1 MKNSYS
7 SNQKI
12 LISLLR
18 TIRLEAGF
26 NQADLAKILKLP
38 QSFVSKYETGERRL
52 DLLEARR
59 ICNACGVS
67 LEEFAK
73 KLESALN
80 AAK

>member
-7 SNQKI
+7 SNYKI
-12 LISLLR
+12 LVGLLR
-18 TIRLEAGF
+18 TIRLDAGF
-26 NQADLAKILKLP
+26 SQADLAKILKLP

-52 DLLEARR
+52 DLLEVRR
-59 ICNACGVS
+59 ICIACGVS
-67 LEEFAK
+67 LEEFVK